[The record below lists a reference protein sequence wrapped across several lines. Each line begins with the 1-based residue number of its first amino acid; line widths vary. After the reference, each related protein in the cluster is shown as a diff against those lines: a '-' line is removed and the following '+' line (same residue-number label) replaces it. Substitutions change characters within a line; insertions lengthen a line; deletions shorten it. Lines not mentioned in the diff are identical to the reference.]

1 MMRLPS
7 FQYLTPETLEQAVQ
21 MLSEAGP
28 TARLVAGGTDLYP
41 NMKRRQVN
49 PGVVVG
55 LQTVRE
61 LDFVRQNHN
70 GGVSIGAGTT
80 LTRLHKH
87 PLIQAHYPAIAGA
100 ILTISTPL
108 LRNMGTIGGNLC
120 LDTRCHFLNQTFFWR
135 QAIGSCMKAESDICR
150 VAPGGSR
157 CWAITSADLP
167 PLLIAL
173 NSQIRLIGPRGE
185 RVLPLAQLYRDD
197 GIDYLAKSPDE
208 ILAEIIIPPANG
220 VRATYLKLRRRG
232 TFDFPA
238 LGVAAALHLSS
249 DGKCE
254 SARIV
259 LGAVTS
265 SPLDMEEAQ
274 TLVGEKLTP
283 DVIGSLSGAI
293 MRQARP
299 LHLADYTHS
308 YRKQMVSLY
317 VKRALAQLVKDIM

>member
-185 RVLPLAQLYRDD
+185 RVLPLAELYRDD

>member
-28 TARLVAGGTDLYP
+28 AARLVAGGTDLYP

-80 LTRLHKH
+80 LTRLYKH

>member
-28 TARLVAGGTDLYP
+28 AARLVAGGTDLYP

-185 RVLPLAQLYRDD
+185 RVLPLAELYRDD

-283 DVIGSLSGAI
+283 DVIESLSGAI